1 MYEVELKA
9 EITAQEKE
17 QVVANLI
24 KSGFSEKSSVAQIDC
39 YVEADKSPH
48 GGYNL
53 KRYRNENGKI
63 FYTRKTWEMENGE
76 LARKEEERE
85 ASQNEFDEGL
95 KASTHPITIKKDRQ
109 SFEGSY
115 KDTKIHIDMDTIKFD
130 HSSDVRY
137 FIETEIIT
145 AQKEEVKNIRE
156 FIRDFLKQLLGK
168 SELTEAPGMFTMAFE
183 KK

>member
-9 EITAQEKE
+9 EITAGEREK
-17 QVVANLI
+17 VVSNLL
-24 KSGFSEKSSVAQIDC
+24 KSGFSENGSVSQTDC
-39 YVEADKSPH
+39 YIEAEQSPY

-53 KRYRNENGKI
+53 KRYRNEDGKI
-63 FYTRKTWEMENGE
+63 FYTQKTWEMENEE

-85 ASQNEFDEGL
+85 ASQTEMEEAIKG
-95 KASTHPITIKKDRQ
+95 ASHPITIKKDRQ
-109 SFEGSY
+109 LFEGYY

-130 HSSDVRY
+130 HSTDVRY

-156 FIRDFLKQLLGK
+156 FIREFLKQLLGK
-168 SELTEAPGMFTMAFE
+168 SELIEAPGMFTMAFE